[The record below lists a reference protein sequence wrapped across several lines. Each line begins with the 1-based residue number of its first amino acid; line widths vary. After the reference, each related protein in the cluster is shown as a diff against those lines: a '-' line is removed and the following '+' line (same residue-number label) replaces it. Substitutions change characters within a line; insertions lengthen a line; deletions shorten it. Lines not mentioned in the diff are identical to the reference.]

1 LRRICSDGGDD
12 QEDEE
17 RIKIEEMKVAG
28 YDCPIFHLS
37 EKEESRIQRPW
48 KRGIIVKMLGRKIG
62 YKALEN
68 RLKPLLAMFSIKDRT
83 YKVEYE
89 GLHLLCKGCGKF
101 GHYVEGCP
109 TKTIVAASNGGI
121 NGNLNKEDGRSDNAN
136 AQSTGPWT
144 VVTKPR
150 RPKRAAKNTEDK
162 TEAENATGSRFPILG
177 TNHED
182 NESDKIPE
190 KQQLYNEGDLST

>member
-1 LRRICSDGGDD
+1 
-12 QEDEE
+12 
-17 RIKIEEMKVAG
+17 
-28 YDCPIFHLS
+28 
-37 EKEESRIQRPW
+37 
-48 KRGIIVKMLGRKIG
+48 
-62 YKALEN
+62 
-68 RLKPLLAMFSIKDRT
+68 
-83 YKVEYE
+83 
-89 GLHLLCKGCGKF
+89 
-101 GHYVEGCP
+101 VEGCP